1 MASVILPTIAKTEW
15 IETDMLTAFPSDPTA
30 RKAILVLGQHDFE
43 RCEYDPKGAEA
54 LTDDEIFVLPYP
66 VQVDDTTPQALR
78 SILSHNIARPGDLL
92 VQSPFDLDE
101 YAPAALAPER
111 FALDKHMNVSL
122 LCQLLGAKSFRV
134 EQIDLQTSNGKA
146 SVELKGA
153 KGPINV
159 SGGVEI
165 EQLDTFKNQ
174 MSVDVAF
181 GGSAPNIEAAES
193 LLQRTGLWSD
203 PKLRALVQMR
213 RERENVLLSHKIV
226 ISLSSE
232 VQSNLR
238 IAARAKIPSFVNIS
252 ADCKKSLVNRN
263 EYTVTTEITF

>member
-1 MASVILPTIAKTEW
+1 MPI
-15 IETDMLTAFPSDPTA
+15 AFPTDPTA

-66 VQVDDTTPQALR
+66 VQVDDATPQALR
-78 SILSHNIARPGDLL
+78 SILRHNIARPGDLL

-101 YAPAALAPER
+101 YAPATLAPER

-122 LCQLLGAKSFRV
+122 LCQLLGAKSFGV
-134 EQIDLQTSNGKA
+134 EQIDLQTSSGKA
-146 SVELKGA
+146 SMNLKGS
-153 KGPINV
+153 KGAITA
-159 SGGVEI
+159 SGGVER
-165 EQLDTFKNQ
+165 EQLETFKNQ
-174 MSVDVAF
+174 MSVSVVF
-181 GGSAPNIEAAES
+181 GGSDPNIEAAEEH
-193 LLQRTGLWSD
+193 LQRTGLWSD

-213 RERENVLLSHKIV
+213 RHRENALLSHKV
-226 ISLSSE
+226 VVSLSNE
-232 VQSNLR
+232 VQSNLQ
-238 IAARAKIPSFVNIS
+238 IAARAKVPGFVNIS